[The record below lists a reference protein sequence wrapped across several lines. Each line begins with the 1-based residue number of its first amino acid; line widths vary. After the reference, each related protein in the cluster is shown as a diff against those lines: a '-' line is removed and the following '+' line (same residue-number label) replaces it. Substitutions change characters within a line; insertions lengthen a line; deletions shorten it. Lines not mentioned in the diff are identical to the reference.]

1 MCRFIETIR
10 LENGRFDNL
19 EFHQQRMDD
28 TRKSH
33 FGASFNMNMNLK
45 EILQKTLKENFAVQ
59 PAGLF
64 KCRIVYSKQIHEI
77 RFIPYSFPSIQSLQM
92 VKANAIEYASKYEN
106 RNELNALFAL
116 RKNTDDILIVKNGQI
131 TDTSF
136 CNVLFFNGKD
146 WITPEHPLLKG
157 TQRAAL
163 LHREKIITAS
173 IRPEDLSLFSKI
185 RLINAMIRFEDRL
198 EFPVQNIS
206 QIIVEA

>member
-10 LENGRFDNL
+10 LENGRFENL
-19 EFHQQRMDD
+19 MFHQQRLDH
-28 TRKSH
+28 TQRIH
-33 FGASFNMNMNLK
+33 FGTSFNINLK
-45 EILQKTLKENFAVQ
+45 EKLSKALKENFSAQ

-92 VKANAIEYASKYEN
+92 VKADTIEYSSKYEN
-106 RNELNALFAL
+106 REQLNRLFAL
-116 RKNTDDILIVKNGQI
+116 RKNADDILIVKNGRI

-163 LHREKIITAS
+163 LYQEKIITAS